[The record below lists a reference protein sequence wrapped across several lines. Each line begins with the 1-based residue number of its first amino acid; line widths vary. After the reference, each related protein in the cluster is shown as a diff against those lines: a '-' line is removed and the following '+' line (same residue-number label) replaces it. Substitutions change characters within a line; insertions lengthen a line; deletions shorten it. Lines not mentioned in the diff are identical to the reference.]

1 MPIPT
6 PARVLMVSRREQF
19 VSLPVQRYTVDICS
33 AGQFAERTLSGG
45 GMAAGSEE
53 DDCGSFETLVAQQ
66 GASGVPISAMLGD
79 GVPGVDATPLQSAV
93 LNEPKVTLEEEEQFA
108 ASIATAVATESE
120 ARTGGVATTDASHIA
135 DMPNRS
141 PLRKDVPKTAA
152 DSAMEQPLPAG
163 RRALTDGLRA
173 PAAAEP
179 QCEEKLP
186 AATEPVG

>member
-1 MPIPT
+1 
-6 PARVLMVSRREQF
+6 
-19 VSLPVQRYTVDICS
+19 
-33 AGQFAERTLSGG
+33 
-45 GMAAGSEE
+45 
-53 DDCGSFETLVAQQ
+53 
-66 GASGVPISAMLGD
+66 MLGD

-93 LNEPKVTLEEEEQFA
+93 LNEVGQRVHAPAVIHVNSEGVAHERTAFRVFCQPKVTLEEEEQFA

-120 ARTGGVATTDASHIA
+120 ARTGGVATTDATTDASHIA